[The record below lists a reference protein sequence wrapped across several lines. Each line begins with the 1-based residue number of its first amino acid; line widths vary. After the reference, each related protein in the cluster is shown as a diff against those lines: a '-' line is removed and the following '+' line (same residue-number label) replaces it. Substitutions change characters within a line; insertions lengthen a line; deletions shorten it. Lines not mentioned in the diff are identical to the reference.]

1 MKKYVKTGI
10 GILIIV
16 VLAFLYAHIDK
27 NSYLYD
33 RNADTSAFIS
43 TGVLLEGETISQE
56 FVSEEDI
63 LDGLNIK
70 CSVTGNVE
78 DVEVQYIL
86 RDAKT
91 NKKVASGSTKASE
104 IKNNKFNRFDIE
116 TVESAKGKEYLFEIT
131 ETGADAANGVS
142 FYVVPQKE
150 EGAQVL
156 SIKNNETQG
165 ALAARYISHRFDVET
180 FVVLLGFVA
189 FIVIFMKLLY
199 KLFK

>member
-1 MKKYVKTGI
+1 MKKYIKTGI

-78 DVEVQYIL
+78 DVEVQY
-86 RDAKT
+86 
-91 NKKVASGSTKASE
+91 
-104 IKNNKFNRFDIE
+104 
-116 TVESAKGKEYLFEIT
+116 
-131 ETGADAANGVS
+131 
-142 FYVVPQKE
+142 
-150 EGAQVL
+150 
-156 SIKNNETQG
+156 
-165 ALAARYISHRFDVET
+165 
-180 FVVLLGFVA
+180 
-189 FIVIFMKLLY
+189 
-199 KLFK
+199 

>member
-1 MKKYVKTGI
+1 MKKYIKTGT
-10 GILIIV
+10 GILV
-16 VLAFLYAHIDK
+16 VLILAFLYAHIDK

-43 TGVLLEGETISQE
+43 TGTLLDGEVISQK

-63 LDGLNIK
+63 LSGINIK
-70 CSVTGNVE
+70 CSVLGDAS
-78 DVEVQYIL
+78 DVEVQYRL
-86 RDAKT
+86 LDAENGKE
-91 NKKVASGSTKASE
+91 VASGSVNADE
-104 IKNNKFNRFDIE
+104 IKNNKFNQFQIE
-116 TVESAKGKEYLFEIT
+116 QIDSAKETEYLFEIT
-131 ETGADAANGVS
+131 ETGADATNGVS

-150 EGAQVL
+150 EDAHVL
-156 SIKNNETQG
+156 HIKNNETEG
-165 ALAARYISHRFDVET
+165 ALAARYVSHRFDAET